1 MDEFEEL
8 EAELFN
14 EPGYDSKSVAG
25 DLGSIL
31 DESKKK
37 ETLEQFSVGKYSVTL
52 LDNYSVWNID
62 YPIRNQSGVNHL
74 KEHLDEVI
82 AEEIHIDFQ
91 KRNIEIDDKEVV
103 PPSKAWLLTP
113 FVGLGLI
120 FSSVGLGGVGFFL
133 GSVVCFCGFFPFMG
147 VLLGTILDP
156 NNEHEANINREIE
169 RGGGVYRRGTISG
182 IVRGLDTYFQLSIEH
197 DDVSVTD
204 AWGISPKQK
213 LEVFGEV
220 ETYGSG
226 DNSWTTGQF
235 TPRFTIKEK
244 EVTIELTKRKKINYG
259 YGSSINKACRQ
270 AIEYGV
276 EQRQNW
282 QGPIV
287 LHSLPVLH
295 QIEHTNWFLSGK
307 KDKKLQKIC
316 SKISAEN
323 KKRLK
328 EVYDEVKFL

>member
-31 DESKKK
+31 DDSNKT
-37 ETLEQFSVGKYSVTL
+37 ETLEQFPVGKYSVTL
-52 LDNYSVWNID
+52 LDNYSDWNVD
-62 YPIRNQSGVNHL
+62 NPIRNQSGVNHL

-82 AEEIHIDFQ
+82 EGEIQIDFE

-103 PPSKAWLLTP
+103 PASKAWLLTP
-113 FVGLGLI
+113 FVGFGLI
-120 FSSVGLGGVGFFL
+120 FSSVVLGGVGFIL
-133 GSVVCFCGFFPFMG
+133 GSFVCFCGFIPFMS
-147 VLLGTILDP
+147 VLLGTIFDP

-169 RGGGVYRRGTISG
+169 RGGGVYRRGNISG
-182 IVRGLDTYFQLSIEH
+182 VIHGLDTYFQLSVEH

-204 AWGISPKQK
+204 AWGISSKQK
-213 LEVFGEV
+213 LDVFAEV

-226 DNSWTTGQF
+226 DDSWTTGQF
-235 TPRFTIKEK
+235 SPRFTTKGENA
-244 EVTIELTKRKKINYG
+244 TIELKKRMKINYG
-259 YGSSINKACRQ
+259 YGTSINKACRE

-282 QGPIV
+282 QGPII

-295 QIEHTNWFLSGK
+295 QIEHKNWFLSGK
-307 KDKKLQKIC
+307 KDKKLQNIC